1 MRNTSHIMH
10 IKIVCRKDA
19 RNSQGEVPLIIRFTH
34 RRQTKTISTG
44 IVVDP
49 SVWDEKS
56 QRLTDHSPQY
66 REMQLRLDSLLNE
79 YHKKIRRLEALEID
93 VNFETLFEPVQKRIH
108 CTVDNYFGR
117 TIERMESVDQYGTAS
132 KYRITRSLLRRF
144 HPQELR
150 FEDITLP
157 FLRDFELFL
166 RQKGNQDNSIA
177 TKFSVLRA
185 VYNRASEEK
194 IFSSEDNPFSR
205 FKLGRLWTST
215 RKRAISKMDIHRL
228 MALDLSDR
236 AEFAR
241 DIFLFSY
248 FMAGINFCDIAGLRH
263 SNIRNGR
270 LVYARHK
277 TRKEMNC
284 RINTEAETIIEK
296 YANTRI
302 TDNYIFPV
310 LNPTVH
316 KTERQRKDR
325 IKKVLKSVNGELRKI
340 GNELGLVF
348 PLTTYVARHSYASV
362 LKHAGVD
369 VSLISES
376 LGHADLTTTQ
386 IYLDSFGNDRIDEAM
401 THLV

>member
-1 MRNTSHIMH
+1 M
-10 IKIVCRKDA
+10 
-19 RNSQGEVPLIIRFTH
+19 
-34 RRQTKTISTG
+34 
-44 IVVDP
+44 
-49 SVWDEKS
+49 
-56 QRLTDHSPQY
+56 
-66 REMQLRLDSLLNE
+66 
-79 YHKKIRRLEALEID
+79 
-93 VNFETLFEPVQKRIH
+93 
-108 CTVDNYFGR
+108 
-117 TIERMESVDQYGTAS
+117 IERMESVDKYGTAS
-132 KYRITRSLLRRF
+132 KYRVAYSLWKQF
-144 HPQELR
+144 HSQDLR
-150 FEDITLP
+150 FEEITLSL
-157 FLRDFELFL
+157 LRDFELFL
-166 RQKGNQDNSIA
+166 RRRGNKDNSIA

-185 VYNRASEEK
+185 VYNRASEECV
-194 IFSSEDNPFSR
+194 FSSDENSFLR
-205 FKLGRLWTST
+205 FKLGRLWIST
-215 RKRAISKMDIHRL
+215 RKRAVSKTEIHRL

-248 FMAGINFCDIAGLRH
+248 FMAGINFCDIASLRR
-263 SNIRNGR
+263 SNIRDGR

-284 RINTEAETIIEK
+284 RINTEAQTIIDK
-296 YANTRI
+296 YTNIQTI
-302 TDNYIFPV
+302 DNYLFPI

-316 KTERQRKDR
+316 KTERQRKER

-376 LGHADLTTTQ
+376 LGHADLTTQ

-401 THLV
+401 TLLV

>member
-1 MRNTSHIMH
+1 MN

-19 RNSQGEVPLIIRFTH
+19 VNRNGRVPLALRFTH
-34 RRQTKTISTG
+34 RRQTKTVALGMT
-44 IVVDP
+44 VDP
-49 SVWDEKS
+49 SEWNEES
-56 QRLTDHSPQY
+56 QRITCDCPDCRTLQF
-66 REMQLRLDSLLNE
+66 QLDRVLNK
-79 YHKKIRRLEALEID
+79 YYKKIRRLEALEID
-93 VNFETLFEPVQKRIH
+93 VNFDTLFEPSQERID
-108 CTVDNYFGR
+108 CTVGTYFCR
-117 TIERMESVDQYGTAS
+117 VIERMESVDKYGTAS
-132 KYRITRSLLRRF
+132 KYRVTYSLWKQF
-144 HPQELR
+144 HPQDLR
-150 FEDITLP
+150 FEEITLSM
-157 FLRDFELFL
+157 LRDFELYL
-166 RQKGNQDNSIA
+166 RRKGNRDNSIA

-194 IFSSEDNPFSR
+194 IFSSEDNPFIR

-215 RKRAISKMDIHRL
+215 RKRAISKTDIHRL

-241 DIFLFSY
+241 DVFLFSY
-248 FMAGINFCDIAGLRH
+248 FMAGINFCDIASLRH
-263 SNIRNGR
+263 SNIRDGR

-284 RINTEAETIIEK
+284 RINTEAQRIIDKYTNIQTI
-296 YANTRI
+296 
-302 TDNYIFPV
+302 DNYLFPI